1 MEIEVKS
8 GSLFFY
14 VSEPLKEDET
24 LYIRTSTMMV
34 GIRGTS
40 GWVTAADSMDRVHI
54 LDGTVTVAVGE
65 TEMSVSGGEMV
76 FPSQDGASVI
86 PYTQEQISPFV
97 PTELEKNE
105 ALREK
110 ILAETGMDVL
120 VPPP

>member
-1 MEIEVKS
+1 M
-8 GSLFFY
+8 LFR
-14 VSEPLKEDET
+14 S
-24 LYIRTSTMMV
+24 MMV

-40 GWVTAADSMDRVHI
+40 GWVTAADSMDSVHI

>member
-40 GWVTAADSMDRVHI
+40 GWVTAADSMDSVHI